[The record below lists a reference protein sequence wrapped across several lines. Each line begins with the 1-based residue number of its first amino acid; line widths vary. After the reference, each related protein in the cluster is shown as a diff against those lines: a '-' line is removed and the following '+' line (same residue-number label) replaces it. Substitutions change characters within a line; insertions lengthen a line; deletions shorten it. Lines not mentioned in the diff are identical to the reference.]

1 MPQSKFLGDQGSVTA
16 EFMIL
21 IPWLLGLVALALGM
35 FRIGI
40 LQIEAT
46 ATAHQISRLAA
57 RADSLEVPREYQETA
72 WDVDLVQE
80 LGLICALVTETT
92 FDLVEAR
99 ACAPSLGR

>member
-1 MPQSKFLGDQGSVTA
+1 MSQSKFSGDEGSVTA

-57 RADSLEVPREYQETA
+57 RADSLEVPMEFQETA

-80 LGLICALVTETT
+80 PGLICALVTEASL
-92 FDLVEAR
+92 DWVEAR